1 MIEVKEIV
9 KQYGNHLAVDHL
21 SFRVEKGQI
30 YGFLGPNGA
39 GKSTTMNIITGYLAS
54 NEGTVV
60 INGHDIL
67 EEPEEAK
74 KCIGYLPEQPPLYM
88 DMTVMEYLGFAAEL
102 KGVQKSER
110 EEMINDIVAM
120 TYLEPVKERLIKNL
134 SKGYKQRV
142 GLAQALI
149 GNPEILILD
158 EPTVGLD
165 PKQIIEIRSLIKE
178 LSRDHTVILSSHI
191 LSEVS
196 ALCDMIMII
205 SHGKLV
211 ACDTP
216 ENLSRSM
223 EGTTTLELCIQDKEE
238 KAEQLIK
245 KHFGSRV
252 VIESKLW
259 LKETGQEEKNPQE
272 IGIED
277 TAKAGEKNAEES
289 TAGMEHGEENTEE
302 NTENTSVPETGKEKT
317 KTDGDKIN
325 PEEGKEIEKGVWKGT
340 IKTEGADDIREEL
353 FYLLAD
359 AKCPILEMKQSKL
372 SLEDIFLELTEGTDV
387 QKENIANKEEK
398 EEVIDESSL

>member
-1 MIEVKEIV
+1 MIEAKEIV

-178 LSRDHTVILSSHI
+178 LSREHTVILSSHI

-259 LKETGQEEKNPQE
+259 LKETGQEEKNSQE